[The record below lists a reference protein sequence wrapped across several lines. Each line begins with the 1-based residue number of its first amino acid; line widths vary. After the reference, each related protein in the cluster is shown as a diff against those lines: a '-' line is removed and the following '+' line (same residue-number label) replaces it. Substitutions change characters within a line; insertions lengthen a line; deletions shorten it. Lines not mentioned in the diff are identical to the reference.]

1 MAMKRKESSSGPLKK
16 TDRVTRSQTL
26 HERITPRNQLESPL
40 LQLPPEMRN
49 MIYTYVFK
57 DLVWGM
63 FEWRRQSSSSLNRLA
78 LLKTCRQ
85 ISVEAALLPFAHGIF
100 DIGWERPSKGH
111 MIGLLGELSA
121 KQLGAIRHISA
132 LYGSKVGKRMKSTFQ
147 VLAVVPRLRC
157 IQLRHPR
164 TITTILL
171 GDNLIKI
178 YLQAAKMGVKD
189 VVQYTKE
196 IKESWIKSQ
205 LKDYRPGAKFI
216 FEVKRISTSGPM
228 LASHG
233 SFRNNARVPR
243 RTVATFIRKAR

>member
-16 TDRVTRSQTL
+16 TDRITRSQTL
-26 HERITPRNQLESPL
+26 HERITPRNQLESL
-40 LQLPPEMRN
+40 LLLMPPEIRN
-49 MIYTYVFK
+49 MIYTYAFK
-57 DLVWGM
+57 DL
-63 FEWRRQSSSSLNRLA
+63 
-78 LLKTCRQ
+78 
-85 ISVEAALLPFAHGIF
+85 AALLPFAHGIF

-121 KQLGAIRHISA
+121 KQLGAIRHISV
-132 LYGSKVGKRMKSTFQ
+132 LYGSKVGKRMKRTLQ

-205 LKDYRPGAKFI
+205 LKDYRLGTKFI
-216 FEVKRISTSGPM
+216 FEVKRISISGPM

-233 SFRNNARVPR
+233 SFRNSARVPR